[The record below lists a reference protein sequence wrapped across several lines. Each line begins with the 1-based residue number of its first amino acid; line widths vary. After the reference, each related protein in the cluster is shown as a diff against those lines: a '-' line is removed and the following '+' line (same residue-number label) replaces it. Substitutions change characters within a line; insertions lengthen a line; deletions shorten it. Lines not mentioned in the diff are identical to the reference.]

1 MPTTNIQTHNVQG
14 EVKEGLLDVEKNITT
29 VGNGLRLVSEIPPPD
44 SVKFEAFV
52 RMLGLSPLPT

>member
-29 VGNGLRLVSEIPPPD
+29 VGNGLRVVSEIPPQTP
-44 SVKFEAFV
+44 
-52 RMLGLSPLPT
+52 